1 VPENI
6 YYCKHKDWP
15 VNFIYQTTTLAQAQP
30 MQQTLQAP
38 LFLMAGAGKVLSLSS
53 LSAVIATGFRAVEQ
67 QVSAITLQNRIV
79 DIGKDV
85 SLASSLT
92 QSLNALIGTY
102 VVL

>member
-1 VPENI
+1 
-6 YYCKHKDWP
+6 
-15 VNFIYQTTTLAQAQP
+15 

-53 LSAVIATGFRAVEQ
+53 LSAVIATGFNKVEQ
-67 QVSAITLQNRIV
+67 QVSAIALQHRIV

-85 SLASSLT
+85 SLATNMT
-92 QSLNALIGTY
+92 QSLNALIGAY